1 MSKIKI
7 CGMQRR
13 EDIIAANQAL
23 PDFVGFIFADFDRH
37 CITEEQ
43 AREFKSLLSPDIK
56 SVGAFVNAP
65 IDDVIRLLNDGIIDF
80 AQLHGNEDESYVRTV
95 MDKTHKPVINATG
108 VKVPEDINKVIS
120 SCSDFILLDA
130 PGGCTGNT
138 FDWNLI
144 KDIRRPY
151 FLAGGIN
158 TANIQDAINRF
169 HPYSIDLSTGAE
181 TKGQKD
187 PAKMMELVK
196 LAREAS

>member
-7 CGMQRR
+7 CGMQRA
-13 EDIIAANQAL
+13 EDILAANKAR

-37 CITEEQ
+37 YITEKQ
-43 AREFKSLLSPDIK
+43 AREFKSLLSSDIK
-56 SVGAFVNAP
+56 SVGAFVDAP
-65 IDDVIRLLNDGIIDF
+65 IDHVIKLLNDGIIDL
-80 AQLHGNEDESYVRTV
+80 AQLHGNEDEQYVRTV
-95 MDKTHKPVINATG
+95 MEKTHKPVINATG
-108 VKVPEDINKVIS
+108 VKKPEDINKVIS

-144 KDIRRPY
+144 KEIHRPF

-158 TANIQDAINRF
+158 VTNIESAINRF

-181 TKGQKD
+181 TDGKKD

-196 LAREAS
+196 LARKTG